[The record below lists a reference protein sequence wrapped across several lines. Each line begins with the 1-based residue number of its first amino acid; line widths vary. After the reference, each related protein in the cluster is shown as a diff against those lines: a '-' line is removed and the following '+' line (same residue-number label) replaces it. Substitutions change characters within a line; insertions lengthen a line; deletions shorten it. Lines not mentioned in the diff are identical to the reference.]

1 MSKDEF
7 APVLDPETGVLDYQN
22 VIWIDGKWTGRA
34 TLPSDHYHS
43 LDSYFSRYNLDKVQV
58 LQSNARIF
66 ITELSEFLPKD
77 QELAIKNALKL
88 P

>member
-7 APVLDPETGVLDYQN
+7 APVLDPETGVFDYN
-22 VIWIDGKWTGRA
+22 NFVRIDGIIVDRS
-34 TLPSDHYHS
+34 TLPPDHYHS

-77 QELAIKNALKL
+77 QELAIKNALKV
-88 P
+88 